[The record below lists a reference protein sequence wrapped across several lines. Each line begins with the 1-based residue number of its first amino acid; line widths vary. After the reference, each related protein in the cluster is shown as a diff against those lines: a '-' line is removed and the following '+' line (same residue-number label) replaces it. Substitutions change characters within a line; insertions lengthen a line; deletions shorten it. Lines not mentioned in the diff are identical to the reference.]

1 VAAHQFFGRE
11 PSAFDE
17 ATAGR
22 AIMNKRIVT
31 VVIAAV
37 ALVAGIGGYAAFLA
51 AKPPADTHRVS
62 SPDQAVWT
70 ETAWPFPVDQ
80 WGGGWAFQ
88 CKAADCG
95 IDVNLYL
102 RPKIGFCNCQTGVA
116 DDEELDRVGDVDIIG
131 GERTA
136 LGPGRPI
143 TVHAMKGRSRGYK
156 VGAPSA
162 KSVLSLAFNS
172 RCDVMVATVVAGG
185 DPVAQEQAVL
195 EFLNGDLVLQRA
207 EIVLGL

>member
-1 VAAHQFFGRE
+1 VFDAAN
-11 PSAFDE
+11 S
-17 ATAGR
+17 R
-22 AIMNKRIVT
+22 AIMSKRIVT
-31 VVIAAV
+31 IAAV
-37 ALVAGIGGYAAFLA
+37 VLAAGIGGYAFLA
-51 AKPPADTHRVS
+51 AKPPADTHRMT

-70 ETAWPFPVDQ
+70 EIQWPFPVDQ

-88 CKAADCG
+88 CRAADCG
-95 IDVNLYL
+95 VDVNLYL

-116 DDEELDRVGDVDIIG
+116 DDEELDRVGDVDIVG
-131 GERTA
+131 SEGSA

-143 TVHAMKGRSRGYK
+143 AVHAMKGRSRGYR

-172 RCDVMVATVVAGG
+172 RCDVVVATVVAGG

-195 EFLNGDLVLQRA
+195 EFLNGDLVLQRV
-207 EIVLGL
+207 EVVLGL